1 MREGILRLKR
11 DAGGYRHYIETA
23 SGEQV
28 ELHCG
33 CRLAVQLAKMKY
45 LDRYSDEIL
54 YEPAGWLQG
63 RYEASLYDDSP
74 KAYLYFSV
82 YPGQELVCV
91 LPEGIKARTGPG
103 A

>member
-33 CRLAVQLAKMKY
+33 CRLAVQMAKMKY

-63 RYEASLYDDSP
+63 RYEASLYDDNP

-82 YPGQELVCV
+82 YPGQELACV